1 MKFNCLSLLLFVL
14 FASCNNQ
21 EEKEYFPIKSFLQNE
36 LNQIDSLPLAIFKYT
51 NRNNQT
57 DTSIIEKKEFRDISM
72 SLLNIDLLEEKTAN
86 DYKELVLEDTDIDN
100 IAITYTTDKKQY
112 PIKQIQINIKTGTSL
127 VKNIYVERIDEIN
140 EVTILRKILW
150 NIKNGVTITSI
161 YYKDKI
167 AQEQMTEKYSWSI
180 E

>member
-1 MKFNCLSLLLFVL
+1 
-14 FASCNNQ
+14 
-21 EEKEYFPIKSFLQNE
+21 
-36 LNQIDSLPLAIFKYT
+36 
-51 NRNNQT
+51 
-57 DTSIIEKKEFRDISM
+57 M

-127 VKNIYVERIDEIN
+127 VKNIYVERIDELN

-150 NIKNGVTITSI
+150 NIKGSMDNLWAKVLVRIA
-161 YYKDKI
+161 KI
-167 AQEQMTEKYSWSI
+167 LGNPAVK
-180 E
+180 